1 MAAAIVMGGTVEISA
16 LQVTGQTEDVDML
29 QQCLDTWS
37 SNNVIDHKVS
47 VCYMMFVV

>member
-1 MAAAIVMGGTVEISA
+1 MAAAIASGTIEISA
-16 LQVTGQTEDVDML
+16 LQVTGQTEDVEL
-29 QQCLDTWS
+29 LEQCLDTWS

>member
-1 MAAAIVMGGTVEISA
+1 MAAAIAGGTVEISA
-16 LQVTGQTEDVDML
+16 LQVSGQAEDVEL
-29 QQCLDTWS
+29 LEQCLDTWP